1 MIETCQAD
9 YQNAGHCLAVRE
21 LIDLYARDEMG
32 QGRPLSPKV
41 YETLLDN
48 LRTRPWVRV
57 YLAANEQEMIGIAVC
72 IEGFSTFNS
81 AALMN
86 IHDVYV
92 KATFRRQGIAQ
103 KLFAF
108 IENDAREMGFCK
120 LTLEVLEG
128 NLPAQEAYRKI
139 GFLPYT
145 INDRGGI
152 AQFWQK
158 YLS

>member
-1 MIETCQAD
+1 MIEIFQAN
-9 YQNAGHCLAVRE
+9 YQNTEHCEALRK

-32 QGRPLSPKV
+32 QGRPLNSKV
-41 YETLLDN
+41 YESLLDN

-92 KATFRRQGIAQ
+92 KVHYRRQGIAH

-120 LTLEVLEG
+120 LTLEVLER
-128 NLPAQEAYRKI
+128 NIPAQKAYRKI
-139 GFLPYT
+139 GFLPYA
-145 INDRGGI
+145 INDSAGV

-158 YLS
+158 YLN